1 VETRA
6 TLQILEARQQTKSTK
21 EKKEVMKNQ
30 IKFVATTIAL
40 VIALGTF
47 SSQVLAQHRDH
58 LLVGKKGM
66 VRLSEKVRVGDRLLE
81 PGMYHVQHIVEGT
94 DHVFVFKPVTMP
106 AGYREY
112 SMVEGREI
120 VRLKCRVEPV
130 AKSVNNTK
138 ITLGRNTAGERTIE
152 EIQVAGEKVKHIF

>member
-1 VETRA
+1 
-6 TLQILEARQQTKSTK
+6 
-21 EKKEVMKNQ
+21 MKDQ
-30 IKFVATTIAL
+30 IKFVATTISL
-40 VIALGTF
+40 VIALGAF
-47 SSQVLAQHRDH
+47 SSRVLAQHHDH
-58 LLVGKKGM
+58 LDVGKKGM
-66 VRLSEKVRVGDRLLE
+66 VRLSEKMRVGDRLLE

-138 ITLGRNTAGERTIE
+138 ITLGQNAAGERMIE
-152 EIQVAGEKVKHIF
+152 EVQVAGEKSKHIF

>member
-1 VETRA
+1 MR
-6 TLQILEARQQTKSTK
+6 
-21 EKKEVMKNQ
+21 NQ

-40 VIALGTF
+40 VIAFAAF
-47 SSQVLAQHRDH
+47 SQAFAQHHDH
-58 LLVGKKGM
+58 LSVSKKGM
-66 VRLSEKVRVGDRLLE
+66 VRFSEKVRVGDRLLE
-81 PGMYHVQHIVEGT
+81 PGMYHVRHLVEGA

-130 AKSVNNTK
+130 AKSVNNTSV
-138 ITLGRNTAGERTIE
+138 TFGRNSAGERTIE

>member
-1 VETRA
+1 MCESEIAGTKV
-6 TLQILEARQQTKSTK
+6 TLRFFEARQETNFNKK
-21 EKKEVMKNQ
+21 ENEEVMKNQ
-30 IKFVATTIAL
+30 IKFVATAIAL
-40 VIALGTF
+40 VIALGAL
-47 SSQVLAQHRDH
+47 SSQVLAQHHDH

-66 VRLSEKVRVGDRLLE
+66 VR
-81 PGMYHVQHIVEGT
+81 GT

-106 AGYREY
+106 AEYREY

-120 VRLKCRVEPV
+120 VRLKCHVEAV

-138 ITLGRNTAGERTIE
+138 ITLGQNPSGERTIE

>member
-1 VETRA
+1 
-6 TLQILEARQQTKSTK
+6 
-21 EKKEVMKNQ
+21 MKNQ
-30 IKFVATTIAL
+30 IKFVAVTIAL
-40 VIALGTF
+40 VIALGAF
-47 SSQVLAQHRDH
+47 YQALAQHPDH
-58 LLVGKKGM
+58 LLVGTKGM

-81 PGMYHVQHIVEGT
+81 PGMYHVQHVVEGT

-120 VRLKCRVEPV
+120 VRVKCRVEPL

-138 ITLGRNTAGERTIE
+138 ITFGRNAAGERTIE

>member
-1 VETRA
+1 MR
-6 TLQILEARQQTKSTK
+6 
-21 EKKEVMKNQ
+21 NQ

-40 VIALGTF
+40 VIALGAF
-47 SSQVLAQHRDH
+47 SSQVLAQHHDD

-66 VRLSEKVRVGDRLLE
+66 VRFSEKVRVGDRLIE
-81 PGMYHVQHIVEGT
+81 PGMYHVQHLVEGT

-138 ITLGRNTAGERTIE
+138 VTLGRNTAGERTIE
-152 EIQVAGEKVKHIF
+152 EIQVAGEKVKHIFF

>member
-1 VETRA
+1 
-6 TLQILEARQQTKSTK
+6 
-21 EKKEVMKNQ
+21 MKNQ

-40 VIALGTF
+40 VIAVGAF
-47 SSQVLAQHRDH
+47 SSQVLAQNHDH
-58 LLVGKKGM
+58 LALGKKGM
-66 VRLSEKVRVGDRLLE
+66 VRLSEKTRVGDRLLE
-81 PGMYHVQHIVEGT
+81 PGMYHVQHVVEGT

-112 SMVEGREI
+112 SMLEGSEI

-130 AKSVNNTK
+130 AKSVSNTK

-152 EIQVAGEKVKHIF
+152 EIQVAGEKVKHVF

>member
-1 VETRA
+1 
-6 TLQILEARQQTKSTK
+6 
-21 EKKEVMKNQ
+21 MKNQ
-30 IKFVATTIAL
+30 IKFVATSIAL
-40 VIALGTF
+40 VIALAAF
-47 SSQVLAQHRDH
+47 SQAFAQHHGHVSVDKPSADKPA
-58 LLVGKKGM
+58 VDKKGM
-66 VRLSEKVRVGDRLLE
+66 VRFSEKVRVGDRLLE

-138 ITLGRNTAGERTIE
+138 VTLGRNTAGERTIE

>member
-1 VETRA
+1 
-6 TLQILEARQQTKSTK
+6 
-21 EKKEVMKNQ
+21 
-30 IKFVATTIAL
+30 
-40 VIALGTF
+40 
-47 SSQVLAQHRDH
+47 
-58 LLVGKKGM
+58 
-66 VRLSEKVRVGDRLLE
+66 
-81 PGMYHVQHIVEGT
+81 MYHVQHIVEGT

-106 AGYREY
+106 AEYREY

-138 ITLGRNTAGERTIE
+138 VTLGRNTAGERTIE

>member
-1 VETRA
+1 MKS
-6 TLQILEARQQTKSTK
+6 QIR
-21 EKKEVMKNQ
+21 
-30 IKFVATTIAL
+30 FVAT
-40 VIALGTF
+40 VIALAIALGLF
-47 SSQVLAQHRDH
+47 SSQVLAQHHDH
-58 LLVGKKGM
+58 LTVGKKGM
-66 VRLSEKVRVGDRLLE
+66 VRFSSKVRVGDRLLE
-81 PGMYHVQHIVEGT
+81 PGMYHVQHVLEGA

-112 SMVEGREI
+112 SMVEGSEI

-138 ITLGRNTAGERTIE
+138 ITFGRNATGERTIE

>member
-1 VETRA
+1 M
-6 TLQILEARQQTKSTK
+6 KS
-21 EKKEVMKNQ
+21 Q
-30 IKFVATTIAL
+30 IKFVATSIAL
-40 VIALGTF
+40 IIGLGAF
-47 SSQVLAQHRDH
+47 GSQVLAQHHDH
-58 LLVGKKGM
+58 LDVGKKGM

-81 PGMYHVQHIVEGT
+81 PGMYHVQHVVEGT

-112 SMVEGREI
+112 GMVEGREI

-130 AKSVNNTK
+130 ANSVNNTK
-138 ITLGRNTAGERTIE
+138 ITLGRNAAGERTIE